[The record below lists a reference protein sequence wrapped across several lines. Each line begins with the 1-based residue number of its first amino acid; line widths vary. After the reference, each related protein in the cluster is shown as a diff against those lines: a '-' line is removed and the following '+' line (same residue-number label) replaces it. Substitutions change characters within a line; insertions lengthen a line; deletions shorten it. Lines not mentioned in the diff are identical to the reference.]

1 MPKWIYYVE
10 GECEQSFLK
19 AFMYSKNNLFK
30 PGKVEVYN
38 FNNKKITK
46 GFAYAVKSDTN
57 FVIVIDTDKD
67 DASVLDENIAML
79 LKHSCL
85 KKSSIYIVLSIKNFE
100 DEILYACSKLNN
112 IHEMFNTNSVS
123 DFKKKFIKQQNLEA
137 KLIGLGFDIY
147 KMWSRKPE
155 HPFEKFE
162 NEGYKIKEKISRKHV

>member
-57 FVIVIDTDKD
+57 FV
-67 DASVLDENIAML
+67 
-79 LKHSCL
+79 
-85 KKSSIYIVLSIKNFE
+85 
-100 DEILYACSKLNN
+100 
-112 IHEMFNTNSVS
+112 
-123 DFKKKFIKQQNLEA
+123 
-137 KLIGLGFDIY
+137 
-147 KMWSRKPE
+147 
-155 HPFEKFE
+155 
-162 NEGYKIKEKISRKHV
+162 KIKMIHLFLMKISLCF